1 MNKLEIVNN
10 LRALSLDMITNAKSG
25 HPGVALSAGPIF
37 YSVFENLKNDVN
49 NLKYFNRDFFVAS
62 AGHASSLLYATMHI
76 FNMGLSLN
84 DLKQFRKLGSIT
96 HGHPEIET
104 LGVDCSTGPLGQ
116 GVANSVGIALASKH
130 MAEVFNKKDKTIFNN
145 YVYCFVGDGC
155 LMEGVG
161 LEGLSL
167 ASKLKLNNLIY
178 IYDKNNK
185 TIEGSLN
192 ITSEE
197 DTVNKFKA
205 MNFNVIEVK
214 DGNSVAEISSA
225 IKLAKLSE
233 DKPTIIIVNTLLGFG
248 SHVEDSE
255 VSHGKPFTEEQ
266 VKSYK
271 QKHNLSEVPFNVNP
285 KIYEVTEKINKN
297 KQKIILKEK
306 QNLEKYKKKYPNDY
320 NKLMKYLNYDF
331 NLEAVN
337 ELNNINE
344 NNNLSTRENNHMALN
359 EVFKIVENAIG
370 GSADVNISTMVYL
383 KNEKYVNDSFLG
395 RNIHFGVREHAMAAI
410 CNGICLFGGFFAFC
424 SCYLSF
430 MDYLKPAL
438 RMTSLMNLP
447 VLYQFSHDNILVG
460 EDGPTHQPV
469 EQLVSLRAT
478 PNLYVFRPYNLT
490 EILGAYK
497 FYLNNKKP
505 TAIICSKEK
514 VENIKDNI
522 NNTLKGGYVIF
533 KEIGELKGVILT
545 SGVETQMAINVAK
558 QMKGIRVVSLPCFEL
573 FDKQTKAYKE
583 KVLTNK
589 PKIVMELASSYS
601 YFKYTNDGLF
611 ITYDNFGLGGNSKD
625 IKQKI
630 DFTEEKI
637 INKIKIFLKNKK

>member
-1 MNKLEIVNN
+1 M
-10 LRALSLDMITNAKSG
+10 
-25 HPGVALSAGPIF
+25 
-37 YSVFENLKNDVN
+37 
-49 NLKYFNRDFFVAS
+49 
-62 AGHASSLLYATMHI
+62 
-76 FNMGLSLN
+76 
-84 DLKQFRKLGSIT
+84 
-96 HGHPEIET
+96 
-104 LGVDCSTGPLGQ
+104 
-116 GVANSVGIALASKH
+116 
-130 MAEVFNKKDKTIFNN
+130 
-145 YVYCFVGDGC
+145 
-155 LMEGVG
+155 
-161 LEGLSL
+161 
-167 ASKLKLNNLIY
+167 
-178 IYDKNNK
+178 
-185 TIEGSLN
+185 
-192 ITSEE
+192 
-197 DTVNKFKA
+197 
-205 MNFNVIEVK
+205 
-214 DGNSVAEISSA
+214 
-225 IKLAKLSE
+225 
-233 DKPTIIIVNTLLGFG
+233 
-248 SHVEDSE
+248 
-255 VSHGKPFTEEQ
+255 
-266 VKSYK
+266 
-271 QKHNLSEVPFNVNP
+271 
-285 KIYEVTEKINKN
+285 
-297 KQKIILKEK
+297 
-306 QNLEKYKKKYPNDY
+306 
-320 NKLMKYLNYDF
+320 
-331 NLEAVN
+331 
-337 ELNNINE
+337 
-344 NNNLSTRENNHMALN
+344 
-359 EVFKIVENAIG
+359 FKIVENAIG

-410 CNGICLFGGFFAFC
+410 CNGICLFGGLFAFC

-589 PKIVMELASSYS
+589 PKIVMELSSSYS

-611 ITYDNFGLGGNSKD
+611 ITYDDFGMGGNSKD

-637 INKIKIFLKNKK
+637 INKIKNFLKNKK